1 MFSYASVLASCA
13 GIDIPN
19 GVFNIVHYIIILIQV
34 VVPVLLII
42 WGMLDFAKGV
52 VGKDE
57 EAVKAGQ
64 KVFIQRLVTAI
75 IVFLIVTVVKLV
87 VNIVSNVVG
96 SDTSEGG
103 FDEGSVT
110 SCINAF
116 VNGAD

>member
-1 MFSYASVLASCA
+1 MISYTNILASCA
-13 GIDIPN
+13 GIEIPN
-19 GVFNIVHYIIILIQV
+19 GVFNIVHYIILIIQI
-34 VVPVLLII
+34 VVPILLII

-57 EAVKAGQ
+57 DTVKAGQ
-64 KVFIQRLVTAI
+64 KVFIQRLITAI

-87 VNIVSNVVG
+87 INIVSNVVG

-116 VNGAD
+116 VNGVG